1 MLKIDDILK
10 KANVLASRCAG
21 DHVPD
26 NLLSMVLAHLR
37 RHHEV
42 GATLKLLQALPSSP
56 FGSRTGATR
65 HQLTSLKQ
73 HVGDAISPSKPDW
86 EEAAWIVGWARRLAR
101 SYGGGERR

>member
-42 GATLKLLQALPSSP
+42 EATLKLLQALPNSP
-56 FGSRTGATR
+56 FGSRTGSTKN
-65 HQLTSLKQ
+65 QLTKLKQ
-73 HVGDAISPSKPDW
+73 HVSEAISLNKADW
-86 EEAAWIVGWARRLAR
+86 EEAAWIVGWARRLVR
-101 SYGGGERR
+101 SHGGTGHG